1 MTFAIGRRRLTLSFR
16 VEPVRSVQHPAL
28 DIPEAIAA
36 TDAQLARLGRHA
48 AEVDRL
54 RWESELALLTYRPL
68 V

>member
-16 VEPVRSVQHPAL
+16 VEPVRSVKQTL
-28 DIPEAIAA
+28 DIPEAMAA

-48 AEVDRL
+48 AEIDRL

>member
-1 MTFAIGRRRLTLSFR
+1 MTFAIGRRRLTVSFR
-16 VEPVRSVQHPAL
+16 VEPVRSTKQTI

-48 AEVDRL
+48 AEIDRL

-68 V
+68 A

>member
-1 MTFAIGRRRLTLSFR
+1 MTFAIGRRRLTVSFR
-16 VEPVRSVQHPAL
+16 VEPVRSTKQTI
-28 DIPEAIAA
+28 DIPEAISA

-48 AEVDRL
+48 AEIDQL